1 MKNDRFAIFQKDFEQ
16 VVYGHDQYSGLKAII
31 AIHNTA
37 LGPGLGGVR
46 MMTYE
51 HDQDALLDALKLAKA
66 MSYKNAAAGLKF
78 GGAKAV
84 IIGDSEKDK
93 TEHLLRAFGRLIESL
108 GGRYIPGVD
117 IGTVEDDMVIV
128 SQETQYCASLPEE
141 YGGCGSTSEATAYG
155 LYHGIQAAAETVFA
169 KPGLKGKAVAIQG
182 VGHVGSV
189 LAKHLLDAGANVVV
203 SDICHKALERVAR
216 DLPVDVVPNAAIY
229 DQDVD
234 IFSPCALGGV
244 LNDETIPRLKCK
256 LIAGAANNQL
266 ADEEKHCRMIE
277 ERGISYG
284 VDFILNAGG
293 VIANTHQFVGYNRDL
308 AYKDLKR
315 IGDTIK
321 KVFKIAAEEKVDSLT
336 AAKMLAER
344 RMQMAVQMKS
354 WHLKK

>member
-1 MKNDRFAIFQKDFEQ
+1 MKNGSLEIFQKEFEQ
-16 VVYGHDQYSGLKAII
+16 VVYGSDPYSGLKAII

-51 HDQDALLDALKLAKA
+51 QEQDALLDALSLAKA
-66 MSYKNAAAGLKF
+66 MSYKNAAAGLKY

-84 IIGDSEKDK
+84 IIGDPQKDK

-128 SQETQYCASLPEE
+128 SQETQYCASLPEA

-155 LYHGIQAAAETVFA
+155 LYYGIQAAVEATFENPA
-169 KPGLKGKAVAIQG
+169 LKGKTIAIQG

-189 LAKHLLDAGANVVV
+189 LAKYLLEAGAKVVV
-203 SDICHKALERVAR
+203 SDICQKALERIAGE
-216 DLPVDVVPNAAIY
+216 LPVDVVANDAIY

-266 ADEEKHCRMIE
+266 ADEEKHCTMIE
-277 ERGISYG
+277 EKGISYG

-293 VIANTHQFVGYNRDL
+293 VIANTHQFHGYKREIAYADL
-308 AYKDLKR
+308 RR
-315 IGDTIK
+315 IGGTIK
-321 KVFKIAAEEKVDSLT
+321 NVFKIAEEERVDSLT
-336 AAKMLAER
+336 AAKMLAEQ
-344 RMQMAVQMKS
+344 RMKMAVHMKS
-354 WHLKK
+354 WYLKK